1 MKTSLYRK
9 TCCTANSMLVSRWAK
24 GFAET
29 SPAETDLHDQAR
41 CGPPTS
47 ASAVQ
52 HKKRVDEIIQAN
64 RPIRL
69 KEYLKGKPH
78 ADDYEIKE
86 DVRRWFRGK
95 PHEFF
100 ADGMRQLIR
109 RWRICIDEE
118 GNYVEK
124 VTCLMLVMPTL
135 YKLGSAPLVFAL
147 RVVHGVVDAT
157 VQPSLVFLVVAW
169 AFKYE
174 RSRLMSLALLGSVL
188 GPSLGNAVSGITI
201 CFVSWDFAFYLF
213 GAAGLTW
220 AAFWCL
226 TIYSLPSECPHLEE
240 RELCHYDPDQIKVQS
255 GSHEV
260 ARHIP
265 WKRILLS
272 KSVWAIWLG
281 TFNKCW
287 VNSVLT
293 TLQPQFFND
302 VYGLRAADI
311 GLFLS
316 AQPLLNSVFV
326 MLGATLADKLMYGNI
341 LSATGTRKL
350 LQALGGYLEG
360 FFMIAVAFSPDWRY
374 SYAFFL
380 SAYAFGGLSFNGY
393 KVNRVDLSSQ
403 YANIVAGLSLT
414 GSSGGAGST
423 LLASLILEDRSF
435 SSWRIVAIVTGALS
449 FACSTAYL
457 FMASGERQD
466 WDMERPPNKSAKD
479 KSEDITTDVDDKFS
493 EKDSLLD
500 DSDDNS

>member
-1 MKTSLYRK
+1 MI
-9 TCCTANSMLVSRWAK
+9 CCIPFRYYVTVMGCIGFLLMTGYKAVFVLMVTHTNS
-24 GFAET
+24 
-29 SPAETDLHDQAR
+29 
-41 CGPPTS
+41 
-47 ASAVQ
+47 
-52 HKKRVDEIIQAN
+52 
-64 RPIRL
+64 
-69 KEYLKGKPH
+69 
-78 ADDYEIKE
+78 
-86 DVRRWFRGK
+86 
-95 PHEFF
+95 
-100 ADGMRQLIR
+100 
-109 RWRICIDEE
+109 
-118 GNYVEK
+118 VEK
-124 VTCLMLVMPTL
+124 LEESEPSSAGIFPNCSTENTDYDYHSHYSVRSSLLFHFALNIGSPLGSVLGGTSISRFPVKKVMVFSVLGVTCLMLVMPTL